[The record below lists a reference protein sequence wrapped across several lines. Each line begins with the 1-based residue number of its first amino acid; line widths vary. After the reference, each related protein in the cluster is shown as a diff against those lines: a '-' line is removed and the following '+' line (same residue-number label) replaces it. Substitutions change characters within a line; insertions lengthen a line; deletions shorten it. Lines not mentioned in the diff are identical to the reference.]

1 MIKETQNDVLT
12 RAVEELESMS
22 RDKDFSLAALKRE
35 MALHDFVS
43 YTNEARREGYEKG
56 VASGFEKGEA
66 SGFEKGEAS
75 GFEKGAHKT
84 LLASTRSLMR
94 STGWSAEQAL
104 ETLNVPEAERASL
117 MAELTLPEA

>member
-56 VASGFEKGEA
+56 VASGFE

>member
-56 VASGFEKGEA
+56 VASGFEKG
-66 SGFEKGEAS
+66 
-75 GFEKGAHKT
+75 AHKT